1 MKKAKYIIL
10 LSLTILLTGCVKSNT
25 SMTINKDKSMSLTSE
40 VLISDKLLDKES
52 KLIIKDEKEK
62 LQKKNMTVEEIKNSN
77 GYSGFSVT
85 KKYGNIDK
93 NSKEEYK
100 EIIISNFFDD
110 KFDDSVLFQVKK
122 GLFKNVYTANYK
134 FEVDNDDFV
143 ENNNSNETVIDDT
156 TNTPTVENGTTNVI
170 DNTNNVDGTNNNTEK
185 DISDNADLIKL
196 ASEVKFKF
204 SVNLP
209 YKVLESNATKK
220 SDDGKKLEWDLNSND
235 AVKINYSF
243 ELYNMN
249 NIYMAIG
256 ISIGT
261 IILLIVLIIIKNIIV
276 EPVYTDYNIALSYT
290 GEVKKD
296 EQKDMKITISS
307 AMGKNYEHTR
317 IIANAT
323 TPSGGTVNL
332 FATDSQGLEHD
343 IIQNGWGNAS
353 GDPIGGVDVKKE
365 LNVRGLFNVAG
376 DYSITLSLINRDDS
390 DAVIESKA
398 FTIAVTEK
406 NTAPTEP
413 ENVEQVKPEEKPE
426 NNEEKINK
434 KSIFFKLVIDFT

>member
-52 KLIIKDEKEK
+52 RLIIKDEKDK
-62 LQKKNMTVEEIKNSN
+62 LQKKNMTVEEIKDSN

-100 EIIISNFFDD
+100 EIIISNFYDD

-143 ENNNSNETVIDDT
+143 EENNSNETVIDDT

-256 ISIGT
+256 ISIGA
-261 IILLIVLIIIKNIIV
+261 IILLIVLIIIKNKIV
-276 EPVYTDYNIALSYT
+276 Q
-290 GEVKKD
+290 KKREKISSRPILREYDPSIED
-296 EQKDMKITISS
+296 ELLEKTNVNDDESSISS
-307 AMGKNYEHTR
+307 ASVNSNVNTESERVYEKLEQTQ
-317 IIANAT
+317 IINI
-323 TPSGGTVNL
+323 P
-332 FATDSQGLEHD
+332 DD
-343 IIQNGWGNAS
+343 I
-353 GDPIGGVDVKKE
+353 K
-365 LNVRGLFNVAG
+365 
-376 DYSITLSLINRDDS
+376 
-390 DAVIESKA
+390 
-398 FTIAVTEK
+398 
-406 NTAPTEP
+406 
-413 ENVEQVKPEEKPE
+413 
-426 NNEEKINK
+426 
-434 KSIFFKLVIDFT
+434 

>member
-52 KLIIKDEKEK
+52 RLIIKDEKDK

-143 ENNNSNETVIDDT
+143 EDNSSNETVIDDT

-256 ISIGT
+256 ISIGA
-261 IILLIVLIIIKNIIV
+261 IILLIVLIIIKNKIV
-276 EPVYTDYNIALSYT
+276 Q
-290 GEVKKD
+290 KKR
-296 EQKDMKITISS
+296 EKISS
-307 AMGKNYEHTR
+307 RPILREYDPSIEDELLGKTNVNDYESSISSVSVNSNVNTESER
-317 IIANAT
+317 VYEKLEQTQIINI
-323 TPSGGTVNL
+323 P
-332 FATDSQGLEHD
+332 DD
-343 IIQNGWGNAS
+343 I
-353 GDPIGGVDVKKE
+353 K
-365 LNVRGLFNVAG
+365 
-376 DYSITLSLINRDDS
+376 
-390 DAVIESKA
+390 
-398 FTIAVTEK
+398 
-406 NTAPTEP
+406 
-413 ENVEQVKPEEKPE
+413 
-426 NNEEKINK
+426 
-434 KSIFFKLVIDFT
+434 

>member
-52 KLIIKDEKEK
+52 RLIIKDEKDK
-62 LQKKNMTVEEIKNSN
+62 LQKKNMTVEEIKDSN

-85 KKYGNIDK
+85 KKYSNIDK

-143 ENNNSNETVIDDT
+143 EDNNSNETVIDDT

-256 ISIGT
+256 ISIGA
-261 IILLIVLIIIKNIIV
+261 IILLIVLIIIKNKIV
-276 EPVYTDYNIALSYT
+276 Q
-290 GEVKKD
+290 KKR
-296 EQKDMKITISS
+296 EKISS
-307 AMGKNYEHTR
+307 RPILKEYDPSIEDELLEKTNVNDYESSISSVSVKSNVNTESER
-317 IIANAT
+317 VYEKLEQTQIINI
-323 TPSGGTVNL
+323 P
-332 FATDSQGLEHD
+332 DD
-343 IIQNGWGNAS
+343 I
-353 GDPIGGVDVKKE
+353 K
-365 LNVRGLFNVAG
+365 
-376 DYSITLSLINRDDS
+376 
-390 DAVIESKA
+390 
-398 FTIAVTEK
+398 
-406 NTAPTEP
+406 
-413 ENVEQVKPEEKPE
+413 
-426 NNEEKINK
+426 
-434 KSIFFKLVIDFT
+434 

>member
-40 VLISDKLLDKES
+40 VLISDKLLDKENG
-52 KLIIKDEKEK
+52 LIIKDEKDK
-62 LQKKNMTVEEIKNSN
+62 LQKKNMTVEEIKDSN

-143 ENNNSNETVIDDT
+143 EDNNSNETVIDDT

-256 ISIGT
+256 ISIGA
-261 IILLIVLIIIKNIIV
+261 IILLIVLIIIKNKIV
-276 EPVYTDYNIALSYT
+276 Q
-290 GEVKKD
+290 KKR
-296 EQKDMKITISS
+296 EKISS
-307 AMGKNYEHTR
+307 RPILKEYDPSIEDELLEKTNVNDDESSISSVSVKSNVNTESERVYEKLEQTQ
-317 IIANAT
+317 IINI
-323 TPSGGTVNL
+323 P
-332 FATDSQGLEHD
+332 DD
-343 IIQNGWGNAS
+343 I
-353 GDPIGGVDVKKE
+353 K
-365 LNVRGLFNVAG
+365 
-376 DYSITLSLINRDDS
+376 
-390 DAVIESKA
+390 
-398 FTIAVTEK
+398 
-406 NTAPTEP
+406 
-413 ENVEQVKPEEKPE
+413 
-426 NNEEKINK
+426 
-434 KSIFFKLVIDFT
+434 

>member
-52 KLIIKDEKEK
+52 RLIIKDEKEK
-62 LQKKNMTVEEIKNSN
+62 LQKKNMTVEEIKDSN

-100 EIIISNFFDD
+100 EIIISNFYDD

-143 ENNNSNETVIDDT
+143 EDNNSNETVIDDT

-256 ISIGT
+256 ISIGA
-261 IILLIVLIIIKNIIV
+261 IILLIVLIIIKNKIV
-276 EPVYTDYNIALSYT
+276 Q
-290 GEVKKD
+290 KKR
-296 EQKDMKITISS
+296 EKISS
-307 AMGKNYEHTR
+307 RPILREYDPSIEDELLEKTNINDDESSSSSVSVKSNVNTESERVYEKLEQTQ
-317 IIANAT
+317 IINI
-323 TPSGGTVNL
+323 P
-332 FATDSQGLEHD
+332 DD
-343 IIQNGWGNAS
+343 I
-353 GDPIGGVDVKKE
+353 K
-365 LNVRGLFNVAG
+365 
-376 DYSITLSLINRDDS
+376 
-390 DAVIESKA
+390 
-398 FTIAVTEK
+398 
-406 NTAPTEP
+406 
-413 ENVEQVKPEEKPE
+413 
-426 NNEEKINK
+426 
-434 KSIFFKLVIDFT
+434 

>member
-52 KLIIKDEKEK
+52 RLIIKDEKDK
-62 LQKKNMTVEEIKNSN
+62 LQKKNMTVEEIKDSN

-143 ENNNSNETVIDDT
+143 EENNSNETVIDDT

-256 ISIGT
+256 IFVGAM
-261 IILLIVLIIIKNIIV
+261 ILLIVLIIIKNKIV
-276 EPVYTDYNIALSYT
+276 Q
-290 GEVKKD
+290 KKR
-296 EQKDMKITISS
+296 EKISS
-307 AMGKNYEHTR
+307 RPILKEYDPSIEDELLEKTNVNDDESSISSVSVKSNVNTESERIYEKLEQTQ
-317 IIANAT
+317 IINI
-323 TPSGGTVNL
+323 P
-332 FATDSQGLEHD
+332 DD
-343 IIQNGWGNAS
+343 I
-353 GDPIGGVDVKKE
+353 K
-365 LNVRGLFNVAG
+365 
-376 DYSITLSLINRDDS
+376 
-390 DAVIESKA
+390 
-398 FTIAVTEK
+398 
-406 NTAPTEP
+406 
-413 ENVEQVKPEEKPE
+413 
-426 NNEEKINK
+426 
-434 KSIFFKLVIDFT
+434 

>member
-52 KLIIKDEKEK
+52 RLIIKDEKDK
-62 LQKKNMTVEEIKNSN
+62 LQKKNMTVEEIKDSN

-134 FEVDNDDFV
+134 FEIDNDDFV
-143 ENNNSNETVIDDT
+143 EENNSNETVINDT

-256 ISIGT
+256 ISIGA
-261 IILLIVLIIIKNIIV
+261 IILLIVLIIIKNKIV
-276 EPVYTDYNIALSYT
+276 Q
-290 GEVKKD
+290 KKR
-296 EQKDMKITISS
+296 EKISS
-307 AMGKNYEHTR
+307 RPILKEYDPSIEDELLEKTNVNDDESSISSVSVKSNVNTESERVYEKLEQTQ
-317 IIANAT
+317 IINI
-323 TPSGGTVNL
+323 P
-332 FATDSQGLEHD
+332 DD
-343 IIQNGWGNAS
+343 I
-353 GDPIGGVDVKKE
+353 K
-365 LNVRGLFNVAG
+365 
-376 DYSITLSLINRDDS
+376 
-390 DAVIESKA
+390 
-398 FTIAVTEK
+398 
-406 NTAPTEP
+406 
-413 ENVEQVKPEEKPE
+413 
-426 NNEEKINK
+426 
-434 KSIFFKLVIDFT
+434 

>member
-52 KLIIKDEKEK
+52 RLIIKDEKDK
-62 LQKKNMTVEEIKNSN
+62 LQKKNMTVEEIKDSN

-134 FEVDNDDFV
+134 FEIDNDDFV
-143 ENNNSNETVIDDT
+143 EENNSNETVIDDT

-209 YKVLESNATKK
+209 YKVFESNATKK

-256 ISIGT
+256 IFVGA
-261 IILLIVLIIIKNIIV
+261 IILLIVLIIIKNKIV
-276 EPVYTDYNIALSYT
+276 Q
-290 GEVKKD
+290 KKR
-296 EQKDMKITISS
+296 EKISS
-307 AMGKNYEHTR
+307 RPILREYDPSIEDELLGKTNVNDDESSISSVGVNSNVNTESERVYEKLEQTQ
-317 IIANAT
+317 IINI
-323 TPSGGTVNL
+323 P
-332 FATDSQGLEHD
+332 DD
-343 IIQNGWGNAS
+343 I
-353 GDPIGGVDVKKE
+353 K
-365 LNVRGLFNVAG
+365 
-376 DYSITLSLINRDDS
+376 
-390 DAVIESKA
+390 
-398 FTIAVTEK
+398 
-406 NTAPTEP
+406 
-413 ENVEQVKPEEKPE
+413 
-426 NNEEKINK
+426 
-434 KSIFFKLVIDFT
+434 

>member
-52 KLIIKDEKEK
+52 RLIIKDEKDK
-62 LQKKNMTVEEIKNSN
+62 LQKKNMTVEEIKDSN

-143 ENNNSNETVIDDT
+143 EENNSNETVIDDT

-256 ISIGT
+256 ISIGA
-261 IILLIVLIIIKNIIV
+261 IILLIVLIIIKNKIV
-276 EPVYTDYNIALSYT
+276 Q
-290 GEVKKD
+290 KKR
-296 EQKDMKITISS
+296 EKISS
-307 AMGKNYEHTR
+307 RPILREYDPSIEDELLEKTNVNDDESSISSVSVNSNVNTENERVYEKLEQTQ
-317 IIANAT
+317 IINI
-323 TPSGGTVNL
+323 P
-332 FATDSQGLEHD
+332 DD
-343 IIQNGWGNAS
+343 I
-353 GDPIGGVDVKKE
+353 K
-365 LNVRGLFNVAG
+365 
-376 DYSITLSLINRDDS
+376 
-390 DAVIESKA
+390 
-398 FTIAVTEK
+398 
-406 NTAPTEP
+406 
-413 ENVEQVKPEEKPE
+413 
-426 NNEEKINK
+426 
-434 KSIFFKLVIDFT
+434 

>member
-40 VLISDKLLDKES
+40 VLISDKLLDKENR
-52 KLIIKDEKEK
+52 LIIKDEKDK

-110 KFDDSVLFQVKK
+110 KFDDSILFQVKK

-143 ENNNSNETVIDDT
+143 EDKNSNETVIDDT
-156 TNTPTVENGTTNVI
+156 TNTPTVENDTTNVI
-170 DNTNNVDGTNNNTEK
+170 DNTNNVDGTNNNTGK

-256 ISIGT
+256 ISIGA
-261 IILLIVLIIIKNIIV
+261 IILLIVLIIIKNKIV
-276 EPVYTDYNIALSYT
+276 Q
-290 GEVKKD
+290 KKR
-296 EQKDMKITISS
+296 EKISS
-307 AMGKNYEHTR
+307 RPILREYDPSIEDELLGKTNVNDYESSISSVSVNSNVNTESER
-317 IIANAT
+317 VYEKLEQTQIINI
-323 TPSGGTVNL
+323 P
-332 FATDSQGLEHD
+332 DD
-343 IIQNGWGNAS
+343 I
-353 GDPIGGVDVKKE
+353 K
-365 LNVRGLFNVAG
+365 
-376 DYSITLSLINRDDS
+376 
-390 DAVIESKA
+390 
-398 FTIAVTEK
+398 
-406 NTAPTEP
+406 
-413 ENVEQVKPEEKPE
+413 
-426 NNEEKINK
+426 
-434 KSIFFKLVIDFT
+434 

>member
-52 KLIIKDEKEK
+52 RLIIKDEKEK
-62 LQKKNMTVEEIKNSN
+62 LQKKNMTVEEIKDSN

-143 ENNNSNETVIDDT
+143 EENNSNETVIDDT

-256 ISIGT
+256 ISIGA
-261 IILLIVLIIIKNIIV
+261 IILLIVLIIIKNKIV
-276 EPVYTDYNIALSYT
+276 Q
-290 GEVKKD
+290 KKR
-296 EQKDMKITISS
+296 EKISS
-307 AMGKNYEHTR
+307 RPILKEYDPSIEDELLEKTNVNDDESSISSVSVKSNVNTESERVYEKLEQTQ
-317 IIANAT
+317 IINI
-323 TPSGGTVNL
+323 P
-332 FATDSQGLEHD
+332 D
-343 IIQNGWGNAS
+343 
-353 GDPIGGVDVKKE
+353 DVK
-365 LNVRGLFNVAG
+365 
-376 DYSITLSLINRDDS
+376 
-390 DAVIESKA
+390 
-398 FTIAVTEK
+398 
-406 NTAPTEP
+406 
-413 ENVEQVKPEEKPE
+413 
-426 NNEEKINK
+426 
-434 KSIFFKLVIDFT
+434 

>member
-52 KLIIKDEKEK
+52 RLIIKDEKDK
-62 LQKKNMTVEEIKNSN
+62 LQKKNMTVEEIKDSN

-143 ENNNSNETVIDDT
+143 EDNNSNETVIDDT

-256 ISIGT
+256 ISIGA
-261 IILLIVLIIIKNIIV
+261 IILLIVLIIIKNKIV
-276 EPVYTDYNIALSYT
+276 Q
-290 GEVKKD
+290 KKR
-296 EQKDMKITISS
+296 EKISS
-307 AMGKNYEHTR
+307 RPILREYDPSIEDELLEKTNVNDDESSISSVGVNSNVNTESERVYEKLEQTQ
-317 IIANAT
+317 IINI
-323 TPSGGTVNL
+323 P
-332 FATDSQGLEHD
+332 DD
-343 IIQNGWGNAS
+343 I
-353 GDPIGGVDVKKE
+353 K
-365 LNVRGLFNVAG
+365 
-376 DYSITLSLINRDDS
+376 
-390 DAVIESKA
+390 
-398 FTIAVTEK
+398 
-406 NTAPTEP
+406 
-413 ENVEQVKPEEKPE
+413 
-426 NNEEKINK
+426 
-434 KSIFFKLVIDFT
+434 

>member
-52 KLIIKDEKEK
+52 RLIIKDEKEK
-62 LQKKNMTVEEIKNSN
+62 LQKKNMTVEEIKDSN

-122 GLFKNVYTANYK
+122 GLFKNVYKANYK
-134 FEVDNDDFV
+134 FEIDNDDFV
-143 ENNNSNETVIDDT
+143 EENNSNETVIDDT

-256 ISIGT
+256 ISIGA
-261 IILLIVLIIIKNIIV
+261 IILLIVLIIIKNKIV
-276 EPVYTDYNIALSYT
+276 Q
-290 GEVKKD
+290 KKR
-296 EQKDMKITISS
+296 EKISS
-307 AMGKNYEHTR
+307 RPILKEYDPSIEDELLEKTNVNDDESSISSVSVKSNVNTESERVYEKLEQTQ
-317 IIANAT
+317 IINI
-323 TPSGGTVNL
+323 P
-332 FATDSQGLEHD
+332 D
-343 IIQNGWGNAS
+343 
-353 GDPIGGVDVKKE
+353 DVK
-365 LNVRGLFNVAG
+365 
-376 DYSITLSLINRDDS
+376 
-390 DAVIESKA
+390 
-398 FTIAVTEK
+398 
-406 NTAPTEP
+406 
-413 ENVEQVKPEEKPE
+413 
-426 NNEEKINK
+426 
-434 KSIFFKLVIDFT
+434 

>member
-52 KLIIKDEKEK
+52 RLIIKDEKDK
-62 LQKKNMTVEEIKNSN
+62 LQKKNMTVEEIKDSN

-143 ENNNSNETVIDDT
+143 EDNNSNETVIDDT

-256 ISIGT
+256 ISIGA
-261 IILLIVLIIIKNIIV
+261 IILLIVLIIIKNKIV
-276 EPVYTDYNIALSYT
+276 Q
-290 GEVKKD
+290 KKR
-296 EQKDMKITISS
+296 EKISS
-307 AMGKNYEHTR
+307 RPILREYDPSIEDELLGKTNVNDDESSISSVGVNSNVNTESERVYEKLEQTQ
-317 IIANAT
+317 IINI
-323 TPSGGTVNL
+323 P
-332 FATDSQGLEHD
+332 DD
-343 IIQNGWGNAS
+343 I
-353 GDPIGGVDVKKE
+353 K
-365 LNVRGLFNVAG
+365 
-376 DYSITLSLINRDDS
+376 
-390 DAVIESKA
+390 
-398 FTIAVTEK
+398 
-406 NTAPTEP
+406 
-413 ENVEQVKPEEKPE
+413 
-426 NNEEKINK
+426 
-434 KSIFFKLVIDFT
+434 

>member
-52 KLIIKDEKEK
+52 RLIIKDEKDK
-62 LQKKNMTVEEIKNSN
+62 LQKKNMTVEEIKDSN
-77 GYSGFSVT
+77 GYSGFIVT

-100 EIIISNFFDD
+100 EIIISNFYDD

-143 ENNNSNETVIDDT
+143 EENNSNETVIDDT

-196 ASEVKFKF
+196 ASDVKFKF

-256 ISIGT
+256 ISIGAM
-261 IILLIVLIIIKNIIV
+261 ILLIVLIIIKNKIV
-276 EPVYTDYNIALSYT
+276 Q
-290 GEVKKD
+290 KKR
-296 EQKDMKITISS
+296 EKISS
-307 AMGKNYEHTR
+307 RPILREYDPSIEDELLEKTNVNDDESSISSVSVKSNVNTESERVYEKLEQTQ
-317 IIANAT
+317 IINI
-323 TPSGGTVNL
+323 P
-332 FATDSQGLEHD
+332 DD
-343 IIQNGWGNAS
+343 I
-353 GDPIGGVDVKKE
+353 K
-365 LNVRGLFNVAG
+365 
-376 DYSITLSLINRDDS
+376 
-390 DAVIESKA
+390 
-398 FTIAVTEK
+398 
-406 NTAPTEP
+406 
-413 ENVEQVKPEEKPE
+413 
-426 NNEEKINK
+426 
-434 KSIFFKLVIDFT
+434 

>member
-52 KLIIKDEKEK
+52 RLIIKDEKDK
-62 LQKKNMTVEEIKNSN
+62 LQKKNMTVEEIKDSN

-143 ENNNSNETVIDDT
+143 EENNSNETVIDDT

-256 ISIGT
+256 ISIGA
-261 IILLIVLIIIKNIIV
+261 IILLIVLIIIKNKIV
-276 EPVYTDYNIALSYT
+276 Q
-290 GEVKKD
+290 KKR
-296 EQKDMKITISS
+296 EKISS
-307 AMGKNYEHTR
+307 RPILREYDPSIEDELLEKTNVNDDESSISSVSVNSNVNTESERVYEKLEQTQ
-317 IIANAT
+317 IINI
-323 TPSGGTVNL
+323 P
-332 FATDSQGLEHD
+332 DD
-343 IIQNGWGNAS
+343 I
-353 GDPIGGVDVKKE
+353 K
-365 LNVRGLFNVAG
+365 
-376 DYSITLSLINRDDS
+376 
-390 DAVIESKA
+390 
-398 FTIAVTEK
+398 
-406 NTAPTEP
+406 
-413 ENVEQVKPEEKPE
+413 
-426 NNEEKINK
+426 
-434 KSIFFKLVIDFT
+434 

>member
-52 KLIIKDEKEK
+52 RLIIKDEKDK
-62 LQKKNMTVEEIKNSN
+62 LQKKNMTVEEIKDSN
-77 GYSGFSVT
+77 GYSGFIVT

-143 ENNNSNETVIDDT
+143 EENNSNETVIDDT

-256 ISIGT
+256 ISIGA
-261 IILLIVLIIIKNIIV
+261 IILLIVLIIIKNKIV
-276 EPVYTDYNIALSYT
+276 Q
-290 GEVKKD
+290 KKR
-296 EQKDMKITISS
+296 EKISS
-307 AMGKNYEHTR
+307 RPILKEYDPSIEDELLEKTNVNDDERSISSVSVKSNVNTESERVYEKLEQTQ
-317 IIANAT
+317 IINI
-323 TPSGGTVNL
+323 P
-332 FATDSQGLEHD
+332 DD
-343 IIQNGWGNAS
+343 I
-353 GDPIGGVDVKKE
+353 K
-365 LNVRGLFNVAG
+365 
-376 DYSITLSLINRDDS
+376 
-390 DAVIESKA
+390 
-398 FTIAVTEK
+398 
-406 NTAPTEP
+406 
-413 ENVEQVKPEEKPE
+413 
-426 NNEEKINK
+426 
-434 KSIFFKLVIDFT
+434 

>member
-52 KLIIKDEKEK
+52 RLIIKDEKDK
-62 LQKKNMTVEEIKNSN
+62 LQKKNMTVEEIKDSN

-143 ENNNSNETVIDDT
+143 KDNNSNETIIDDT
-156 TNTPTVENGTTNVI
+156 TNTLTVENGTTNVI

-276 EPVYTDYNIALSYT
+276 Q
-290 GEVKKD
+290 KKR
-296 EQKDMKITISS
+296 EKISS
-307 AMGKNYEHTR
+307 RPILREYDPSIEDELLEKTNVNDDESSISSVGVNSNVNTESERVYEKLEQTQ
-317 IIANAT
+317 IINI
-323 TPSGGTVNL
+323 P
-332 FATDSQGLEHD
+332 DD
-343 IIQNGWGNAS
+343 I
-353 GDPIGGVDVKKE
+353 K
-365 LNVRGLFNVAG
+365 
-376 DYSITLSLINRDDS
+376 
-390 DAVIESKA
+390 
-398 FTIAVTEK
+398 
-406 NTAPTEP
+406 
-413 ENVEQVKPEEKPE
+413 
-426 NNEEKINK
+426 
-434 KSIFFKLVIDFT
+434 

>member
-40 VLISDKLLDKES
+40 VLISDKLLDKENG
-52 KLIIKDEKEK
+52 LIIKDEKEK
-62 LQKKNMTVEEIKNSN
+62 LQKKNMTVEEIKDSN

-100 EIIISNFFDD
+100 EIIISNFYDD

-143 ENNNSNETVIDDT
+143 EDNNSNETVIDDT

-170 DNTNNVDGTNNNTEK
+170 DNINNVDGTNNNTEK

-256 ISIGT
+256 IFVGA
-261 IILLIVLIIIKNIIV
+261 IILLIVLIIIKNKIV
-276 EPVYTDYNIALSYT
+276 Q
-290 GEVKKD
+290 KKR
-296 EQKDMKITISS
+296 EKISS
-307 AMGKNYEHTR
+307 RPILKEYDPSIEDELLEKTNVNDDESSISSVSVKSNVNTESERVYEKLEQTQ
-317 IIANAT
+317 IINI
-323 TPSGGTVNL
+323 P
-332 FATDSQGLEHD
+332 DD
-343 IIQNGWGNAS
+343 I
-353 GDPIGGVDVKKE
+353 K
-365 LNVRGLFNVAG
+365 
-376 DYSITLSLINRDDS
+376 
-390 DAVIESKA
+390 
-398 FTIAVTEK
+398 
-406 NTAPTEP
+406 
-413 ENVEQVKPEEKPE
+413 
-426 NNEEKINK
+426 
-434 KSIFFKLVIDFT
+434 

>member
-52 KLIIKDEKEK
+52 RLIIKDEKDK
-62 LQKKNMTVEEIKNSN
+62 LQKKNMTVEEIKDSN

-85 KKYGNIDK
+85 KKYSNIDK

-100 EIIISNFFDD
+100 EIIISNFYDD

-143 ENNNSNETVIDDT
+143 EDNNSNETVIDDT

-256 ISIGT
+256 ISIGA
-261 IILLIVLIIIKNIIV
+261 IILLIVLIIIKNKIV
-276 EPVYTDYNIALSYT
+276 Q
-290 GEVKKD
+290 KKR
-296 EQKDMKITISS
+296 EKISS
-307 AMGKNYEHTR
+307 RPILKEYDPSIEDELLEKTNVNDDESSISSVSVKSNVNTESERVYEKLEQTQ
-317 IIANAT
+317 IINI
-323 TPSGGTVNL
+323 P
-332 FATDSQGLEHD
+332 DD
-343 IIQNGWGNAS
+343 I
-353 GDPIGGVDVKKE
+353 K
-365 LNVRGLFNVAG
+365 
-376 DYSITLSLINRDDS
+376 
-390 DAVIESKA
+390 
-398 FTIAVTEK
+398 
-406 NTAPTEP
+406 
-413 ENVEQVKPEEKPE
+413 
-426 NNEEKINK
+426 
-434 KSIFFKLVIDFT
+434 

>member
-40 VLISDKLLDKES
+40 VLISDKLLDKENR
-52 KLIIKDEKEK
+52 LIIKDEKEK
-62 LQKKNMTVEEIKNSN
+62 LQKKNMTVEEIKDSN

-143 ENNNSNETVIDDT
+143 EENNSNETVIDDT

-256 ISIGT
+256 ISIGA
-261 IILLIVLIIIKNIIV
+261 IILLIVLIIIKNKIV
-276 EPVYTDYNIALSYT
+276 Q
-290 GEVKKD
+290 KKR
-296 EQKDMKITISS
+296 EKISS
-307 AMGKNYEHTR
+307 RPILKEYDPSIEDELLEKTNVNDDESSSSSVSVKSNVNTESERVYEKLEQTQ
-317 IIANAT
+317 IINI
-323 TPSGGTVNL
+323 P
-332 FATDSQGLEHD
+332 DD
-343 IIQNGWGNAS
+343 I
-353 GDPIGGVDVKKE
+353 K
-365 LNVRGLFNVAG
+365 
-376 DYSITLSLINRDDS
+376 
-390 DAVIESKA
+390 
-398 FTIAVTEK
+398 
-406 NTAPTEP
+406 
-413 ENVEQVKPEEKPE
+413 
-426 NNEEKINK
+426 
-434 KSIFFKLVIDFT
+434 

>member
-52 KLIIKDEKEK
+52 RLIIKDEKDK
-62 LQKKNMTVEEIKNSN
+62 LQKKNMTVEEIKDSN
-77 GYSGFSVT
+77 GYSGFIVT

-143 ENNNSNETVIDDT
+143 EENNSNETVIDDT

-256 ISIGT
+256 ISIGAM
-261 IILLIVLIIIKNIIV
+261 ILLIVLIIIKNKIV
-276 EPVYTDYNIALSYT
+276 Q
-290 GEVKKD
+290 KKR
-296 EQKDMKITISS
+296 EKISS
-307 AMGKNYEHTR
+307 RPILREYDPSIEDELLEKTNVNDDESSISSVSVKSNVNTESERVYEKLEQTQ
-317 IIANAT
+317 IINI
-323 TPSGGTVNL
+323 P
-332 FATDSQGLEHD
+332 DD
-343 IIQNGWGNAS
+343 I
-353 GDPIGGVDVKKE
+353 K
-365 LNVRGLFNVAG
+365 
-376 DYSITLSLINRDDS
+376 
-390 DAVIESKA
+390 
-398 FTIAVTEK
+398 
-406 NTAPTEP
+406 
-413 ENVEQVKPEEKPE
+413 
-426 NNEEKINK
+426 
-434 KSIFFKLVIDFT
+434 

>member
-52 KLIIKDEKEK
+52 RLIIKDEKDK
-62 LQKKNMTVEEIKNSN
+62 LQKKNMTVEEIKDSN

-100 EIIISNFFDD
+100 EIIISNFYDD

-143 ENNNSNETVIDDT
+143 EDNNSNETVIDDT
-156 TNTPTVENGTTNVI
+156 TNTPIVENGTTNVI

-256 ISIGT
+256 ISIGA
-261 IILLIVLIIIKNIIV
+261 IILLIVLIIIKNKIV
-276 EPVYTDYNIALSYT
+276 Q
-290 GEVKKD
+290 KKR
-296 EQKDMKITISS
+296 EKISS
-307 AMGKNYEHTR
+307 RPILKEYDPSIEDELLEKTNVNDDESSISSVSVKSNVNTESERVYEKLEQTQ
-317 IIANAT
+317 IINI
-323 TPSGGTVNL
+323 P
-332 FATDSQGLEHD
+332 DD
-343 IIQNGWGNAS
+343 I
-353 GDPIGGVDVKKE
+353 K
-365 LNVRGLFNVAG
+365 
-376 DYSITLSLINRDDS
+376 
-390 DAVIESKA
+390 
-398 FTIAVTEK
+398 
-406 NTAPTEP
+406 
-413 ENVEQVKPEEKPE
+413 
-426 NNEEKINK
+426 
-434 KSIFFKLVIDFT
+434 

>member
-52 KLIIKDEKEK
+52 RLIIKDEKEK
-62 LQKKNMTVEEIKNSN
+62 LQKKNMTVEEIKDSN

-85 KKYGNIDK
+85 KKYSNIDK

-143 ENNNSNETVIDDT
+143 EDKNSNETVIDDT
-156 TNTPTVENGTTNVI
+156 TNTPTVENDTTNVI
-170 DNTNNVDGTNNNTEK
+170 DNTNNVDGANNNTEK

-209 YKVLESNATKK
+209 YKALESNATKK

-276 EPVYTDYNIALSYT
+276 Q
-290 GEVKKD
+290 KKR
-296 EQKDMKITISS
+296 EKISS
-307 AMGKNYEHTR
+307 RPILKEYDPSIEDELLEKTNVNDDESSISSVGVNSNVNTESERVYEKLEQTQ
-317 IIANAT
+317 IINI
-323 TPSGGTVNL
+323 P
-332 FATDSQGLEHD
+332 DD
-343 IIQNGWGNAS
+343 I
-353 GDPIGGVDVKKE
+353 K
-365 LNVRGLFNVAG
+365 
-376 DYSITLSLINRDDS
+376 
-390 DAVIESKA
+390 
-398 FTIAVTEK
+398 
-406 NTAPTEP
+406 
-413 ENVEQVKPEEKPE
+413 
-426 NNEEKINK
+426 
-434 KSIFFKLVIDFT
+434 

>member
-52 KLIIKDEKEK
+52 RLIIKDEKDK
-62 LQKKNMTVEEIKNSN
+62 LQKKNMTVEEIKDSN

-134 FEVDNDDFV
+134 FEIDNDDFV
-143 ENNNSNETVIDDT
+143 EENNSNETVIDDT

-256 ISIGT
+256 ISIGA
-261 IILLIVLIIIKNIIV
+261 IILLIVLIIIKNKIV
-276 EPVYTDYNIALSYT
+276 Q
-290 GEVKKD
+290 KKR
-296 EQKDMKITISS
+296 EKISS
-307 AMGKNYEHTR
+307 RPILREYDPSIEDELLEKTNVNDDESSISSVGVNSNVNTESERVYEKLEQTQ
-317 IIANAT
+317 IINI
-323 TPSGGTVNL
+323 P
-332 FATDSQGLEHD
+332 DD
-343 IIQNGWGNAS
+343 I
-353 GDPIGGVDVKKE
+353 K
-365 LNVRGLFNVAG
+365 
-376 DYSITLSLINRDDS
+376 
-390 DAVIESKA
+390 
-398 FTIAVTEK
+398 
-406 NTAPTEP
+406 
-413 ENVEQVKPEEKPE
+413 
-426 NNEEKINK
+426 
-434 KSIFFKLVIDFT
+434 

>member
-52 KLIIKDEKEK
+52 RLIIKDEKDK
-62 LQKKNMTVEEIKNSN
+62 LQKKNMTVEEIKDSN

-85 KKYGNIDK
+85 KKYSNIDK

-143 ENNNSNETVIDDT
+143 EENNSNETVINDT
-156 TNTPTVENGTTNVI
+156 TNTPTDENGTTNVI

-256 ISIGT
+256 IFVGA
-261 IILLIVLIIIKNIIV
+261 IILLIVLIIIKNKIV
-276 EPVYTDYNIALSYT
+276 Q
-290 GEVKKD
+290 KKR
-296 EQKDMKITISS
+296 EKISS
-307 AMGKNYEHTR
+307 RPILKEYDPSIEDELLEKTNVNDDESSISSVSVNSNVNTESERVYEKLEQTQ
-317 IIANAT
+317 IINI
-323 TPSGGTVNL
+323 P
-332 FATDSQGLEHD
+332 DD
-343 IIQNGWGNAS
+343 I
-353 GDPIGGVDVKKE
+353 K
-365 LNVRGLFNVAG
+365 
-376 DYSITLSLINRDDS
+376 
-390 DAVIESKA
+390 
-398 FTIAVTEK
+398 
-406 NTAPTEP
+406 
-413 ENVEQVKPEEKPE
+413 
-426 NNEEKINK
+426 
-434 KSIFFKLVIDFT
+434 

>member
-52 KLIIKDEKEK
+52 RLIIKDEKDK
-62 LQKKNMTVEEIKNSN
+62 LQKKNMTVEEIKDSN

-100 EIIISNFFDD
+100 EIIISNFYDD

-143 ENNNSNETVIDDT
+143 EENNSNETVIDDT

-256 ISIGT
+256 ISIGA
-261 IILLIVLIIIKNIIV
+261 IILLIVLIIIKNKIV
-276 EPVYTDYNIALSYT
+276 Q
-290 GEVKKD
+290 KKR
-296 EQKDMKITISS
+296 EKISS
-307 AMGKNYEHTR
+307 RPILREYDPSIEDELLEKTNVNDDESSISSVSVNSNVNTESERVYEKLEQTQ
-317 IIANAT
+317 IINI
-323 TPSGGTVNL
+323 P
-332 FATDSQGLEHD
+332 DD
-343 IIQNGWGNAS
+343 I
-353 GDPIGGVDVKKE
+353 K
-365 LNVRGLFNVAG
+365 
-376 DYSITLSLINRDDS
+376 
-390 DAVIESKA
+390 
-398 FTIAVTEK
+398 
-406 NTAPTEP
+406 
-413 ENVEQVKPEEKPE
+413 
-426 NNEEKINK
+426 
-434 KSIFFKLVIDFT
+434 

>member
-52 KLIIKDEKEK
+52 RLIIKDEKDK
-62 LQKKNMTVEEIKNSN
+62 LQKKNMTVEEIKDSN

-143 ENNNSNETVIDDT
+143 EDNNSNETVIDDT

-256 ISIGT
+256 ISIGA
-261 IILLIVLIIIKNIIV
+261 IILLIVLIIIKNKIV
-276 EPVYTDYNIALSYT
+276 Q
-290 GEVKKD
+290 KKR
-296 EQKDMKITISS
+296 EKISS
-307 AMGKNYEHTR
+307 RPILKEYDPSIEDELLEKTNVNDDESSSSSVSVKSNVNTESERVYEKLEQTQ
-317 IIANAT
+317 IINI
-323 TPSGGTVNL
+323 P
-332 FATDSQGLEHD
+332 DD
-343 IIQNGWGNAS
+343 I
-353 GDPIGGVDVKKE
+353 K
-365 LNVRGLFNVAG
+365 
-376 DYSITLSLINRDDS
+376 
-390 DAVIESKA
+390 
-398 FTIAVTEK
+398 
-406 NTAPTEP
+406 
-413 ENVEQVKPEEKPE
+413 
-426 NNEEKINK
+426 
-434 KSIFFKLVIDFT
+434 

>member
-52 KLIIKDEKEK
+52 RLIIKDEKEK
-62 LQKKNMTVEEIKNSN
+62 LQKKNMTVEEIKDSN

-134 FEVDNDDFV
+134 FEIDNDDFV
-143 ENNNSNETVIDDT
+143 EENNSNETVIDDT

-256 ISIGT
+256 ISIGA
-261 IILLIVLIIIKNIIV
+261 IILLIVLIIIKNKIV
-276 EPVYTDYNIALSYT
+276 Q
-290 GEVKKD
+290 KKR
-296 EQKDMKITISS
+296 EKISS
-307 AMGKNYEHTR
+307 RPILREYDPSIEDELLEKTNVNDDESSISSVGVNSNVNTESERVYEKLEQTQ
-317 IIANAT
+317 IINI
-323 TPSGGTVNL
+323 P
-332 FATDSQGLEHD
+332 DD
-343 IIQNGWGNAS
+343 I
-353 GDPIGGVDVKKE
+353 K
-365 LNVRGLFNVAG
+365 
-376 DYSITLSLINRDDS
+376 
-390 DAVIESKA
+390 
-398 FTIAVTEK
+398 
-406 NTAPTEP
+406 
-413 ENVEQVKPEEKPE
+413 
-426 NNEEKINK
+426 
-434 KSIFFKLVIDFT
+434 

>member
-52 KLIIKDEKEK
+52 RLIIKDEKDK
-62 LQKKNMTVEEIKNSN
+62 LQKKNMTVEEIKDSN

-100 EIIISNFFDD
+100 EIIISNFYDD

-143 ENNNSNETVIDDT
+143 EENNSNEMVIDDT

-256 ISIGT
+256 ISIGAM
-261 IILLIVLIIIKNIIV
+261 ILLIVLIIIKNKIV
-276 EPVYTDYNIALSYT
+276 Q
-290 GEVKKD
+290 KKR
-296 EQKDMKITISS
+296 EKISS
-307 AMGKNYEHTR
+307 RPILREYDPSIEDELLEKTNVNDDESSISSVSVKSNVNTESERVYEKLEQTQ
-317 IIANAT
+317 IINI
-323 TPSGGTVNL
+323 P
-332 FATDSQGLEHD
+332 DD
-343 IIQNGWGNAS
+343 I
-353 GDPIGGVDVKKE
+353 K
-365 LNVRGLFNVAG
+365 
-376 DYSITLSLINRDDS
+376 
-390 DAVIESKA
+390 
-398 FTIAVTEK
+398 
-406 NTAPTEP
+406 
-413 ENVEQVKPEEKPE
+413 
-426 NNEEKINK
+426 
-434 KSIFFKLVIDFT
+434 

>member
-40 VLISDKLLDKES
+40 VLISDKLLDKDS
-52 KLIIKDEKEK
+52 RLIIKDEKEK

-143 ENNNSNETVIDDT
+143 EDKNSNETVIDDT

-170 DNTNNVDGTNNNTEK
+170 DNTNNVDGTNNNTGK

-261 IILLIVLIIIKNIIV
+261 IMLLIVLIIIKNKIV
-276 EPVYTDYNIALSYT
+276 Q
-290 GEVKKD
+290 KKR
-296 EQKDMKITISS
+296 EKISS
-307 AMGKNYEHTR
+307 RPILKEYDPSIEDELLGKTNVNDYESSISSVSVNSNVNTESER
-317 IIANAT
+317 VYEKLEQTQIINI
-323 TPSGGTVNL
+323 P
-332 FATDSQGLEHD
+332 DD
-343 IIQNGWGNAS
+343 I
-353 GDPIGGVDVKKE
+353 K
-365 LNVRGLFNVAG
+365 
-376 DYSITLSLINRDDS
+376 
-390 DAVIESKA
+390 
-398 FTIAVTEK
+398 
-406 NTAPTEP
+406 
-413 ENVEQVKPEEKPE
+413 
-426 NNEEKINK
+426 
-434 KSIFFKLVIDFT
+434 

>member
-52 KLIIKDEKEK
+52 RLIIKDEKDK
-62 LQKKNMTVEEIKNSN
+62 LQKKNMTVEEIKDSN

-143 ENNNSNETVIDDT
+143 EDKNSNEMVIDDT
-156 TNTPTVENGTTNVI
+156 TNTPTVENDTTNVI
-170 DNTNNVDGTNNNTEK
+170 DNTNNVDGTNNNTGK

-261 IILLIVLIIIKNIIV
+261 IILLIVLIIIKNKIV
-276 EPVYTDYNIALSYT
+276 Q
-290 GEVKKD
+290 KKR
-296 EQKDMKITISS
+296 EKISS
-307 AMGKNYEHTR
+307 RPILKEYDPSIENELLGKTNVNDYESSISSVSVNSNVNTESER
-317 IIANAT
+317 VYEKLEQTQIINI
-323 TPSGGTVNL
+323 P
-332 FATDSQGLEHD
+332 DD
-343 IIQNGWGNAS
+343 I
-353 GDPIGGVDVKKE
+353 K
-365 LNVRGLFNVAG
+365 
-376 DYSITLSLINRDDS
+376 
-390 DAVIESKA
+390 
-398 FTIAVTEK
+398 
-406 NTAPTEP
+406 
-413 ENVEQVKPEEKPE
+413 
-426 NNEEKINK
+426 
-434 KSIFFKLVIDFT
+434 

>member
-52 KLIIKDEKEK
+52 RLIIKDEKDK
-62 LQKKNMTVEEIKNSN
+62 LQKKNMTVEEIKDSN

-100 EIIISNFFDD
+100 EIIISNFYDD

-143 ENNNSNETVIDDT
+143 EENNSNETVIDDT

-256 ISIGT
+256 ISIGA
-261 IILLIVLIIIKNIIV
+261 IILLIVLIIIKNKIV
-276 EPVYTDYNIALSYT
+276 Q
-290 GEVKKD
+290 KKR
-296 EQKDMKITISS
+296 EKISS
-307 AMGKNYEHTR
+307 RPILKEYDPSIEDELLEKTNVNDDESSISSVSVNSNVNTESERVYEKLEQTQ
-317 IIANAT
+317 IINI
-323 TPSGGTVNL
+323 P
-332 FATDSQGLEHD
+332 DD
-343 IIQNGWGNAS
+343 I
-353 GDPIGGVDVKKE
+353 K
-365 LNVRGLFNVAG
+365 
-376 DYSITLSLINRDDS
+376 
-390 DAVIESKA
+390 
-398 FTIAVTEK
+398 
-406 NTAPTEP
+406 
-413 ENVEQVKPEEKPE
+413 
-426 NNEEKINK
+426 
-434 KSIFFKLVIDFT
+434 

>member
-52 KLIIKDEKEK
+52 RLIIKDEKEK
-62 LQKKNMTVEEIKNSN
+62 LQKKNMTVEEIKDSN

-134 FEVDNDDFV
+134 FEIDNDDFV
-143 ENNNSNETVIDDT
+143 EENNSNETVIDDT

-256 ISIGT
+256 ISIGA
-261 IILLIVLIIIKNIIV
+261 IILLIVLIIIKNKIV
-276 EPVYTDYNIALSYT
+276 Q
-290 GEVKKD
+290 KKR
-296 EQKDMKITISS
+296 EKISS
-307 AMGKNYEHTR
+307 RPILKEYDPSIEDELLEKTNVNDDESSSSSVSVKSNVNTESERVYEKLEQTQ
-317 IIANAT
+317 IINI
-323 TPSGGTVNL
+323 P
-332 FATDSQGLEHD
+332 DD
-343 IIQNGWGNAS
+343 I
-353 GDPIGGVDVKKE
+353 K
-365 LNVRGLFNVAG
+365 
-376 DYSITLSLINRDDS
+376 
-390 DAVIESKA
+390 
-398 FTIAVTEK
+398 
-406 NTAPTEP
+406 
-413 ENVEQVKPEEKPE
+413 
-426 NNEEKINK
+426 
-434 KSIFFKLVIDFT
+434 

>member
-52 KLIIKDEKEK
+52 RLIIKDEKDK
-62 LQKKNMTVEEIKNSN
+62 LQKKNMTVEEIKDSN

-100 EIIISNFFDD
+100 EIIISNFYDD

-143 ENNNSNETVIDDT
+143 EDNNSNETVIDDT

-256 ISIGT
+256 ISIGA
-261 IILLIVLIIIKNIIV
+261 IILLIVLIIIKNKIV
-276 EPVYTDYNIALSYT
+276 Q
-290 GEVKKD
+290 KKR
-296 EQKDMKITISS
+296 EKISS
-307 AMGKNYEHTR
+307 RPILREYDPSIEDELLEKTNVNDDESSISSVSVNSNVNTESERVYEKLEQTQ
-317 IIANAT
+317 IINI
-323 TPSGGTVNL
+323 P
-332 FATDSQGLEHD
+332 DD
-343 IIQNGWGNAS
+343 I
-353 GDPIGGVDVKKE
+353 K
-365 LNVRGLFNVAG
+365 
-376 DYSITLSLINRDDS
+376 
-390 DAVIESKA
+390 
-398 FTIAVTEK
+398 
-406 NTAPTEP
+406 
-413 ENVEQVKPEEKPE
+413 
-426 NNEEKINK
+426 
-434 KSIFFKLVIDFT
+434 

>member
-10 LSLTILLTGCVKSNT
+10 LSLTILLTGCVKLNT

-52 KLIIKDEKEK
+52 RLIIKDEKDK
-62 LQKKNMTVEEIKNSN
+62 LQKKNMTVEEIKDSN

-143 ENNNSNETVIDDT
+143 EDNNSNETVIDDT

-256 ISIGT
+256 ISIGA
-261 IILLIVLIIIKNIIV
+261 IILLIVLIIIKNKIV
-276 EPVYTDYNIALSYT
+276 Q
-290 GEVKKD
+290 KKR
-296 EQKDMKITISS
+296 EKISS
-307 AMGKNYEHTR
+307 RPILREYDPSIEDELLEKTNVNDDESSISSVSVKSNVNTESERVYEKLEQTQ
-317 IIANAT
+317 IINI
-323 TPSGGTVNL
+323 P
-332 FATDSQGLEHD
+332 DD
-343 IIQNGWGNAS
+343 I
-353 GDPIGGVDVKKE
+353 K
-365 LNVRGLFNVAG
+365 
-376 DYSITLSLINRDDS
+376 
-390 DAVIESKA
+390 
-398 FTIAVTEK
+398 
-406 NTAPTEP
+406 
-413 ENVEQVKPEEKPE
+413 
-426 NNEEKINK
+426 
-434 KSIFFKLVIDFT
+434 

>member
-52 KLIIKDEKEK
+52 RLIIKDEKDK
-62 LQKKNMTVEEIKNSN
+62 LQKKNMTVEEIKDSN

-143 ENNNSNETVIDDT
+143 EDNNSNETVIDDT

-256 ISIGT
+256 ISIGA
-261 IILLIVLIIIKNIIV
+261 IILLIVLIIIKNKIV
-276 EPVYTDYNIALSYT
+276 Q
-290 GEVKKD
+290 KKR
-296 EQKDMKITISS
+296 EKISS
-307 AMGKNYEHTR
+307 RPILKEYDPSIEDELLEKTNVNDDESSISSVSVKSNVNTESERVYEKLEQTQ
-317 IIANAT
+317 IINI
-323 TPSGGTVNL
+323 P
-332 FATDSQGLEHD
+332 DD
-343 IIQNGWGNAS
+343 I
-353 GDPIGGVDVKKE
+353 K
-365 LNVRGLFNVAG
+365 
-376 DYSITLSLINRDDS
+376 
-390 DAVIESKA
+390 
-398 FTIAVTEK
+398 
-406 NTAPTEP
+406 
-413 ENVEQVKPEEKPE
+413 
-426 NNEEKINK
+426 
-434 KSIFFKLVIDFT
+434 

>member
-52 KLIIKDEKEK
+52 RLIIEDEKDK

-143 ENNNSNETVIDDT
+143 EDKNSNETVIDDT
-156 TNTPTVENGTTNVI
+156 TNTPTVENDTTNVI
-170 DNTNNVDGTNNNTEK
+170 DNTNNVDGANNNTEK

-209 YKVLESNATKK
+209 YKALESNATKK

-276 EPVYTDYNIALSYT
+276 Q
-290 GEVKKD
+290 KKR
-296 EQKDMKITISS
+296 EKISS
-307 AMGKNYEHTR
+307 RPILKEYDPSIEDELLEKTNVNDDESSISSVGVNSNVNTESERVYEKLEQTQ
-317 IIANAT
+317 IINI
-323 TPSGGTVNL
+323 P
-332 FATDSQGLEHD
+332 DD
-343 IIQNGWGNAS
+343 I
-353 GDPIGGVDVKKE
+353 K
-365 LNVRGLFNVAG
+365 
-376 DYSITLSLINRDDS
+376 
-390 DAVIESKA
+390 
-398 FTIAVTEK
+398 
-406 NTAPTEP
+406 
-413 ENVEQVKPEEKPE
+413 
-426 NNEEKINK
+426 
-434 KSIFFKLVIDFT
+434 